1 MISINKISKNFAS
14 PNFTLMKALEALKNC
29 GTKCLV
35 VINKKR
41 KLLGTLTDGDI
52 RKLLISKKSLSQK
65 IKKYY
70 NKKPRYVFENQ
81 FNFNDLRKEILK
93 NKYELIPVVDKNMK
107 VINIITWDQVFSKK
121 FLGNQKISKSR
132 VIIMAG
138 GEGIRM
144 KPFTTILPKPL
155 IPVQGKSI
163 LEHILENFSQAGL
176 KNFNICLGYKNN
188 TIKAF
193 FKAMRLKHNIKFT
206 IEKKPLGTIGP
217 ISQLKIKSK
226 EDPIFISNCDIII
239 RSDLDQILSSHK
251 NKKNDLTIVTA
262 IKNFKIPYGV
272 CHTNNQ
278 GIFKKIEEKPN
289 YNALVNTGLYVI
301 NPKVVKLIPKN
312 KKFDITDLINT
323 AKEKKYKIGIFP
335 IPDESWVDIGQ
346 WNEYRSAAK
355 KLEEVY

>member
-1 MISINKISKNFAS
+1 
-14 PNFTLMKALEALKNC
+14 
-29 GTKCLV
+29 
-35 VINKKR
+35 
-41 KLLGTLTDGDI
+41 
-52 RKLLISKKSLSQK
+52 
-65 IKKYY
+65 
-70 NKKPRYVFENQ
+70 
-81 FNFNDLRKEILK
+81 
-93 NKYELIPVVDKNMK
+93 
-107 VINIITWDQVFSKK
+107 
-121 FLGNQKISKSR
+121 
-132 VIIMAG
+132 
-138 GEGIRM
+138 
-144 KPFTTILPKPL
+144 
-155 IPVQGKSI
+155 
-163 LEHILENFSQAGL
+163 
-176 KNFNICLGYKNN
+176 
-188 TIKAF
+188 
-193 FKAMRLKHNIKFT
+193 MRLKHNIKFT

-355 KLEEVY
+355 KLEETY